1 MYRMSIFFSQ
11 RVAPGANWRGGTQN
25 AEVATMALDNG
36 ARWGGPLGVGGTR
49 AGAVRAEITRDA
61 FGDSDLLGKETMRP
75 RGRRGGGHGGGEGG
89 GSWETRVARDAH
101 DEAAALDAEIMA
113 APPLYHP
120 LSTTPTRN
128 AHWLGFHMEINNCIK
143 QFMNVIKETVVFE
156 IAGTKGVPDA
166 SLISLR
172 SALAGLRK
180 AMMLFKRVLLQIFIT
195 FIHYTKIIQAAA
207 RPLRGLASPS
217 SAEPT
222 YI

>member
-1 MYRMSIFFSQ
+1 
-11 RVAPGANWRGGTQN
+11 
-25 AEVATMALDNG
+25 MALDNG

-75 RGRRGGGHGGGEGG
+75 SRFGAAAVAGMAAAKAGAAG
-89 GSWETRVARDAH
+89 ETRVARDAH

-143 QFMNVIKETVVFE
+143 QFMNGFHELEAFFFIPLHILWYLVRT

-195 FIHYTKIIQAAA
+195 FYVQFIHYTKIIQAAA